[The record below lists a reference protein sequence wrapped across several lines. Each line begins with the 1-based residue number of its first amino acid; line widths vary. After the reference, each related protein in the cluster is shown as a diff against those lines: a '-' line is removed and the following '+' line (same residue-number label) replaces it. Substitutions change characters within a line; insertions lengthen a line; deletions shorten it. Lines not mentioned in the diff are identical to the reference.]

1 MNQARVIFFKIKDN
15 REKVQFICTKAEE
28 AYRQEKKLLI
38 LVPTEEAGQ
47 YVDSLLW
54 RLPESSFLPH
64 LLSKS
69 PANEWIIITTLA
81 ENLNQAPRLL
91 NLSAEASK
99 ILHFEDIYEIFDE
112 TAPDK
117 LQASKEKIASYQASG
132 INPILPF

>member
-1 MNQARVIFFKIKDN
+1 MTQAKVTFFKIKDN

-38 LVPTEEAGQ
+38 LVPTEAAGQ

-54 RLPESSFLPH
+54 KFPENSFMPH
-64 LLSKS
+64 VLTSV
-69 PANEWIIITTLA
+69 PTAQWIAITTLT

-91 NLSAEASK
+91 NLTGQAVT
-99 ILHFEDIYEIFDE
+99 LPHFEEIYEIFDE

-117 LQASKEKIASYQASG
+117 LQTSKEKIASYQAKKVHLV
-132 INPILPF
+132 LPY